1 MLGCTKK
8 SLKQFNQ
15 LKRLYAS
22 TNVHTHTIKT
32 PIGLDA
38 AIQELK
44 PKATR
49 ISTDGAVECPL
60 TGFALLNSPFLN
72 KGSAFT
78 NEERK
83 AFDLI
88 GMLPTAINTLD
99 EQVDRAYG
107 QFKTRINDLAKNS
120 FMDSLRLQNK
130 VLFYELV
137 RRYVKEMLPIIYTP
151 TIGDAIENYSQR
163 FRKPEGL
170 FLSIDS
176 PDTIEESLAAFG
188 SADDIDVVICS
199 DGGSILGI
207 GDWGGVAGSMIAV
220 GKGSIVV
227 AAGGIQP
234 HRILTIGIDVGTD
247 RKSLLEDPLYLG
259 LRKDR
264 VRGPEYY
271 KFMNKFVTAFK
282 KQFPKSVL
290 HFEDFQTE
298 PAKRLLHEYR
308 DKLPCFNDDMQGT
321 GCVVVAS
328 LKAALKYSN
337 REITD
342 SKILIYGAGSAGMG
356 IASQIVLNLVQS
368 GLTEEEAR
376 SNIYLMDRFGLITN
390 STESTEAQK
399 PFAKPDQKWEGIN
412 TKNLV
417 DVVEHIKPT
426 VLIGC
431 STQPKAFNENVIKT
445 MYKYNPQPIVFP
457 LSNPTRLHEAFPEDI
472 MKWTN
477 NNALIAT
484 GSPFKPVDG
493 YAISENNNCFAFPGL
508 LLGSVLS
515 RASTISDFMISA
527 AVDKLSDMSPKFE
540 NPKNGLLPDISKLD
554 EVSAHLASTVVLAAL
569 EEGVARIE
577 QEHSPNGQFVKVPR
591 DPNEN
596 LEWVRSQMWSP
607 VYRPYVKV
615 EYDATYHT
623 SQY

>member
-1 MLGCTKK
+1 MLGSTKRNVY
-8 SLKQFNQ
+8 SIHHQI
-15 LKRLYAS
+15 KRKVS

-44 PKATR
+44 PKTTR
-49 ISTDGAVECPL
+49 LSTEGTVDCPL

-78 NEERK
+78 NEERQ
-83 AFDLI
+83 AFGLV
-88 GMLPTAINTLD
+88 GLLPPRVNTLD
-99 EQVDRAYG
+99 EQTKRAYA
-107 QFKTRINDLAKNS
+107 QFKLRINDLAKNS

-130 VLFYELV
+130 VLFFDLI
-137 RRYVKEMLPIIYTP
+137 RKHVKEMLPVIYTP
-151 TIGDAIENYSQR
+151 TIGDAIADYSHR
-163 FRKPEGL
+163 FRKPEGC
-170 FLSIDS
+170 FLDIGSPETID
-176 PDTIEESLAAFG
+176 ERLAAFG
-188 SADDIDVVICS
+188 GEEDIDVCIIS

-207 GDWGGVAGSMIAV
+207 GDYGGVGGSVIAV

-259 LRKDR
+259 RRTKR
-264 VRGPEYY
+264 VQGPEYY
-271 KFMNKFVTAFK
+271 KFMDKFIMAFK
-282 KQFPKSVL
+282 KRFPKSVL

-298 PAKRLLHEYR
+298 PAKTLLHKYR
-308 DKLPCFNDDMQGT
+308 DILPCFNDDIQGT

-328 LKAALKYSN
+328 LKAALKYTN

-356 IASQIVLNLVQS
+356 IAQQIILNLITS

-376 SNIYLMDRFGLITN
+376 KRIYLMDRFGLITTT
-390 STESTEAQK
+390 TESTEAQK
-399 PFAKPDQKWEGIN
+399 PFAKPVNDWEGID

-417 DVVEHIKPT
+417 QVVEHIKPT
-426 VLIGC
+426 CLIGC
-431 STQPKAFNENVIKT
+431 STQPKAFNEQVIKT
-445 MYKYNPQPIVFP
+445 MYKYNKQPIVFP

-472 MKWTN
+472 MKWTDN
-477 NNALIAT
+477 QALIAT

-515 RASTISDFMISA
+515 RASKISDSMISA
-527 AVDKLSDMSPKFE
+527 AVDKLSDMSPKFQD
-540 NPKNGLLPDISKLD
+540 PKNGLLPDISQLD
-554 EVSAHLASTVVLAAL
+554 YVSAHVASAVVLAAIDEGYARV
-569 EEGVARIE
+569 EE
-577 QEHSPNGQFVKVPR
+577 EHRPNGEYVRVPR
-591 DPNEN
+591 EPEQN
-596 LEWVRSQMWSP
+596 LKWVISQMWDP
-607 VYRPYVKV
+607 IYRPYNKI
-615 EYDATYHT
+615 EYTVQT
-623 SQY
+623 TQY